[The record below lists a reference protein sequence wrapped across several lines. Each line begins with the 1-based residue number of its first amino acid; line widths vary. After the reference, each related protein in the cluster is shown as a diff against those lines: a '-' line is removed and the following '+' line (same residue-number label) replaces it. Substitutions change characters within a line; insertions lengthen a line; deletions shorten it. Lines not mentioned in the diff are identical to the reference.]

1 MYSKHAL
8 TALLLASSAFLGSA
22 ASLRNNDRRNN
33 NGRGKKVD
41 DNSECTIL
49 VAEYLQIPGETAAP
63 DSTIDCG
70 MDNGMI
76 YRIQATDSQKEV
88 LKQKWANKEI
98 ASGATRLNVGVGAFA
113 DENALFIPPG
123 LDIAKNLRKGPKK
136 NRRKLAPL
144 TGDKPILVVKVT
156 DSGGL
161 ARSESAAQIG
171 DDIFGTINDPVNL
184 ASQLFD
190 CSHGQMNVIPG
201 TIPNA
206 STNQAAPGVIEVSIP
221 ISLTDKS
228 NNEIHNA
235 VTAAVNAKLG
245 TNLGNGWESITE
257 PYHHVM
263 YVIEKCYVDCGWA
276 AYAYVNAWM
285 SVYQDAYYKH
295 VGVQV
300 HELGVSLIYFLFY
313 YSTF

>member
-8 TALLLASSAFLGSA
+8 SALLLASSAFLGSA
-22 ASLRNNDRRNN
+22 ASLRNNNDRTN
-33 NGRGKKVD
+33 NGRRKKLD

-98 ASGATRLNVGVGAFA
+98 ASGATRLDVGVGAFA

-161 ARSESAAQIG
+161 ARPESPAQIG

-184 ASQLFD
+184 KSQLYD
-190 CSHGQMNVIPG
+190 CSHGQMNVVPG

-206 STNQAAPGVIEVSIP
+206 STNQAAPGVIEVSTKQRN
-221 ISLTDKS
+221 S
-228 NNEIHNA
+228 
-235 VTAAVNAKLG
+235 
-245 TNLGNGWESITE
+245 
-257 PYHHVM
+257 
-263 YVIEKCYVDCGWA
+263 
-276 AYAYVNAWM
+276 
-285 SVYQDAYYKH
+285 
-295 VGVQV
+295 
-300 HELGVSLIYFLFY
+300 
-313 YSTF
+313 